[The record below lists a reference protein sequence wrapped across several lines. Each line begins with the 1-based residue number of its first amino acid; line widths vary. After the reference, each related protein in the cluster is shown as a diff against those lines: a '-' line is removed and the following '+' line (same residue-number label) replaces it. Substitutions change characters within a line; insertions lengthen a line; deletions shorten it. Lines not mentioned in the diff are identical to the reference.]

1 MKKKLLIYIFLY
13 STLIYSQ
20 KDEIQILKVI
30 FEEIKYNPDKEFLQC
45 EKEKIFF
52 LRKDYE
58 NEVNIPLNILDEF
71 KKVAKEIDGKY
82 LGKWCYPCKSQ
93 LKWRKKQK
101 KALISISQPIF
112 DTENNYCIVS
122 VIITR
127 KIGSASGMTY
137 ILKRVKNKWNIIE
150 YLDLWI
156 T

>member
-58 NEVNIPLNILDEF
+58 NEINIPLNILDEF
-71 KKVAKEIDGKY
+71 EKVAKEIDEKY
-82 LGKWCYPCKSQ
+82 LGKWCLPCKSQ
-93 LKWRKKQK
+93 LKWKKKQK
-101 KALISISQPIF
+101 KALVSISQPIF
-112 DTENNYCIVS
+112 DAKNNYCIVS
-122 VIITR
+122 VIIAR

-137 ILKRVKNKWNIIE
+137 ILKRVENIWNIIE
-150 YLDLWI
+150 YLELWI

>member
-1 MKKKLLIYIFLY
+1 MKKNLLIYIFLY

-71 KKVAKEIDGKY
+71 EKVAKEIDEKN
-82 LGKWCYPCKSQ
+82 LGKWCLPCKSQ
-93 LKWRKKQK
+93 LKWGKKQK

-112 DTENNYCIVS
+112 DAKNNYCIVS

-137 ILKRVKNKWNIIE
+137 I
-150 YLDLWI
+150 Y
-156 T
+156 